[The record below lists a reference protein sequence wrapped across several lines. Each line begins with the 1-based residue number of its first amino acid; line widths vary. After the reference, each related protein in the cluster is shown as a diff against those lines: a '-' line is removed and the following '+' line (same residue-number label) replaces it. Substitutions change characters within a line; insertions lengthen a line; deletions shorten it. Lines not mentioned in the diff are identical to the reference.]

1 MSFSVNTNS
10 GALTALQ
17 YLSNTQA
24 QLSMTQ
30 SHINSGQKVA
40 SARDDGSIFA
50 IAQNQ
55 RGAVAG
61 YSAVNDSLNRA
72 SSAVDVALS
81 AGQ

>member
-1 MSFSVNTNS
+1 MTFSVNTNT

-40 SARDDGSIFA
+40 SA
-50 IAQNQ
+50 
-55 RGAVAG
+55 
-61 YSAVNDSLNRA
+61 SAARLPVMRP
-72 SSAVDVALS
+72 
-81 AGQ
+81 